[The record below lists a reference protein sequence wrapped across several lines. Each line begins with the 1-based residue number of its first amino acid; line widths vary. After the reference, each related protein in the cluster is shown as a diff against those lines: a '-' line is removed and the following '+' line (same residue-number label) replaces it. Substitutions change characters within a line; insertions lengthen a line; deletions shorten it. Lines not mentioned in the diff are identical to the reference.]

1 MDNFTFVP
9 SAPISHNVEMYTERF
24 LVQGIVRG
32 PFKRT
37 SDLLNHR
44 EHSFI
49 AVEEASILPLGQQAD
64 PSKLSTPVMIS
75 KNHLHL
81 VATAPYMPDAQP
93 QGGSPAGG
101 GTSGR
106 EYYVQKDIYAC
117 YALTDTFVIFGQ
129 CHLRQGTNLQTLLEI
144 GDTFLPIT
152 NTTVSLL
159 ARPSAI
165 WKRDL
170 VLVNKTSIEVMYL
183 DE

>member
-1 MDNFTFVP
+1 MDTFTFVP
-9 SAPISHNVEMYTERF
+9 TAPISHNVEMYTERF
-24 LVQGIVRG
+24 LVQGVISG

-49 AVEEASILPLGQQAD
+49 AVEQASILPLGQQAD
-64 PSKLSTPVMIS
+64 PSQLSTPVMIS
-75 KNHLHL
+75 KRHLHL
-81 VATAPYMPDAQP
+81 VATAPYALEPQP
-93 QGGSPAGG
+93 QGATPAGG
-101 GTSGR
+101 SGR
-106 EYYVQKDIYAC
+106 EFFVQKTSYAC

-129 CHLRQGTNLQTLLEI
+129 CHLRQGTDLQVLLEL
-144 GDTFLPIT
+144 GDPFLPIT

-159 ARPSAI
+159 ARQNAI

-170 VLVNKTSIEVMYL
+170 VLVNKENIEVMYL